1 VVTEGAPLASYEF
14 RRGELAGSHLS
25 LFESRLVH
33 RDAAHFEAMPLAH
46 IGAVSVGFER
56 DSGRITLG
64 CILLF
69 IGVVLFASF
78 WPLRALTGAA
88 LAEAGAQAQG
98 GGFLVAA
105 LRTLDFCVALL
116 PFASVALIVWA
127 TACLALG
134 WMGETVMRVL
144 IAPSERAYATRGQD
158 PVLFEFA
165 ETLAA
170 RIARH
175 G

>member
-1 VVTEGAPLASYEF
+1 MTEGAPLASFEF

-25 LFESRLVH
+25 LFDSRLVH
-33 RDAAHFEAMPLAH
+33 RGEGHFEAMPLDH
-46 IGAVSVGFER
+46 IGAVSVGYER

-69 IGVVLFASF
+69 VGIVLFAAF
-78 WPLRALTGAA
+78 WPLRALIGSAI
-88 LAEAGAQAQG
+88 AEMGPQVQG
-98 GGFLVAA
+98 GGFLTVA
-105 LRTLDFCVALL
+105 LRMLDICVALL
-116 PFASVALIVWA
+116 PFASVAFIVGA

-144 IAPSERAYATRGQD
+144 IAPSERAYSTRGHD

-165 ETLAA
+165 ENLSAH
-170 RIARH
+170 IARH